1 MSRLPAPAVA
11 ATRRPPSAAPRR
23 IFYTHGLGG
32 TLRAQ
37 PEIEEVFEP
46 LGYSITRIEVPG
58 HRSPAELAVA
68 LATMTFADHCLLIDT
83 TANRLIEIGQ
93 RFAPEE
99 YAVIGD
105 SLGGLISA
113 VAAQRDPR
121 ISHCVLLASSG
132 DICDAIMNLDRL
144 APGFGDFAG
153 AMSRTGRGKL
163 KAQAQKA
170 AAGRSQFQQEFELV
184 NTLRPERQE
193 RIRRLLIVGDRGDPV
208 MTAAAALRFAK
219 GVSQSHVIMAYDE
232 GRHHPI
238 GKDALQRYVVPFLRG
253 DRGARTSL
261 IERLRTLGHWWRGR
275 RNRPGARRGSGPPA
289 LE

>member
-1 MSRLPAPAVA
+1 VP
-11 ATRRPPSAAPRR
+11 TN

-46 LGYSITRIEVPG
+46 LGHSITRIEVPG
-58 HRSPAELAVA
+58 HRSAVELAAA
-68 LATMTFADHCLLIDT
+68 LATMTFGDHCRLIDV
-83 TANRLIEIGQ
+83 TADRLIEIAR

-132 DICDAIMNLDRL
+132 DICDAVMNLDRL
-144 APGFGDFAG
+144 APGLGNVAG
-153 AMSRTGRGKL
+153 TFNVAAKGGLR
-163 KAQAQKA
+163 AQAQRA
-170 AAGRSQFQQEFELV
+170 AAGRSEFQPAFDRV
-184 NTLRPERQE
+184 NTLRPDRLA
-193 RIRRLLIVGDRGDPV
+193 RMRRLLVLGDRGDPV
-208 MTAAAALRFAK
+208 MTEAASRRFAA
-219 GVSQSHVIMAYDE
+219 GVADGTVIMAYDE

-238 GKDALQRYVVPFLRG
+238 GKDALQRYVVPFFRRDQDEARPSLIA
-253 DRGARTSL
+253 DSGARPSL
-261 IERLRTLGHWWRGR
+261 IAKLRALR
-275 RNRPGARRGSGPPA
+275 RRWSA
-289 LE
+289 